1 MTNAAPPGAVSGTKA
16 VHTLWSWDAVSEG
29 GSLQRIS
36 KQLALPSAPHS
47 LHPACAPSLR
57 PQPAAAAT
65 ESNPRDTTG
74 EPKAMEVDSSAASAA
89 PAESEATQAA
99 VVIAFLDGSV
109 ALCTYAAGALSLS
122 STTRPSEGAGRLL
135 AVAANGRGGLAVV
148 QGSVSSEAAKPS
160 PATYT
165 ATWHERQVCE
175 S

>member
-1 MTNAAPPGAVSGTKA
+1 
-16 VHTLWSWDAVSEG
+16 
-29 GSLQRIS
+29 
-36 KQLALPSAPHS
+36 
-47 LHPACAPSLR
+47 
-57 PQPAAAAT
+57 
-65 ESNPRDTTG
+65 
-74 EPKAMEVDSSAASAA
+74 MEVDSSAASAA